1 MPDPVQHSLVTA
13 LRAVPVFESFEE
25 PELLE
30 LVGASANLCWPVGS
44 TVFERGS
51 EAEALY
57 IVLSGKVRI
66 SEDGRDV
73 AEIGPGQ
80 FFGEL
85 SLLMHT
91 THTKTADVAEDA
103 ELMVLPKV
111 SFQELLARDP
121 DVAAHFRRTAEE
133 RLAGGS

>member
-1 MPDPVQHSLVTA
+1 MPDPVHHSLVTA

-25 PELLE
+25 HDLLE
-30 LVGASANLCWPVGS
+30 LVGTSANLCWPAGS
-44 TVFERGS
+44 TVFGAGA

-57 IVLSGKVRI
+57 IVLSGRVQI
-66 SEDGRDV
+66 SEQDGRQV
-73 AEIGPGQ
+73 AEITPGH

-91 THTKTADVAEDA
+91 THTRTATTLEDS

-111 SFQELLARDP
+111 SFQELLVRNRE
-121 DVAAHFRRTAEE
+121 VAAHFRRTAEE
-133 RLAGGS
+133 RLAGG

>member
-1 MPDPVQHSLVTA
+1 VPDPVHHSLVTA

-25 PELLE
+25 HDLLE
-30 LVGASANLCWPVGS
+30 LVGTSANLCWPAGS
-44 TVFERGS
+44 TVFEAGA

-57 IVLSGKVRI
+57 IVLSGRVRI
-66 SEDGRDV
+66 SQDERDV
-73 AEIGPGQ
+73 AEIGPGH

-91 THTKTADVAEDA
+91 MHTRTATTLEDS

-111 SFQELLARDP
+111 SFQDLLARNKE
-121 DVAAHFRRTAEE
+121 VAAHFRRTAEE
-133 RLAGGS
+133 RLAGG

>member
-1 MPDPVQHSLVTA
+1 MADPVHHSLVTA

-30 LVGASANLCWPVGS
+30 LVGASANLCWPEGS
-44 TVFERGS
+44 TVFQPGS

-57 IVLSGKVRI
+57 IVLSGRVRI
-66 SEDGRDV
+66 SEDGRDI
-73 AEIGPGQ
+73 AEITTGQ

-91 THTKTADVAEDA
+91 THTKTAAVVEQA

-121 DVAAHFRRTAEE
+121 EVAAHFRRTAEE

>member
-1 MPDPVQHSLVTA
+1 MPDPVHHSLVTA

-25 PELLE
+25 HDLLE
-30 LVGASANLCWPVGS
+30 LVGTSANLCWPAGS
-44 TVFERGS
+44 TVFEAGA

-57 IVLSGKVRI
+57 IVLSGRVRI
-66 SEDGRDV
+66 SQDEREV
-73 AEIGPGQ
+73 AEIGPGH

-91 THTKTADVAEDA
+91 MHTRTATTLEDS

-111 SFQELLARDP
+111 SFQDLLARNKE
-121 DVAAHFRRTAEE
+121 VAAHFRRTAEE
-133 RLAGGS
+133 RLAGG

>member
-1 MPDPVQHSLVTA
+1 MHHSLVTA

-25 PELLE
+25 HDLLE
-30 LVGASANLCWPVGS
+30 LVGTSANLCWPAGS
-44 TVFERGS
+44 TVFEAGA

-57 IVLSGKVRI
+57 IVLSGRVRI
-66 SEDGRDV
+66 SQDEREV
-73 AEIGPGQ
+73 AEIGPGH

-91 THTKTADVAEDA
+91 MHTRTATTLEDS

-111 SFQELLARDP
+111 SFQDLLARNKE
-121 DVAAHFRRTAEE
+121 VAAHFRRTAEE
-133 RLAGGS
+133 RLAGG

>member
-1 MPDPVQHSLVTA
+1 M
-13 LRAVPVFESFEE
+13 FESFEE

-30 LVGASANLCWPVGS
+30 LVGASANLCWPRGS
-44 TVFERGS
+44 VVFEEGE

-57 IVLSGKVRI
+57 VVLAGRVRI
-66 SEDGRDV
+66 SEDGRHI

-85 SLLMHT
+85 SLLMET
-91 THTKTADVAEDA
+91 MHTKTAAVEEDA

-121 DVAAHFRRTAEE
+121 EVAAHFRRTAEE
-133 RLAGGS
+133 RLAGS